1 LPAIKS
7 VRLSCGGAFT
17 IFATASQPIASKLR
31 SHDGEV
37 GEVGEACPALHIW
50 NQSAM
55 MRGLSRYET
64 AMRRLLCLLLLILAL
79 PAAGAGLLDSRP
91 NATLGGAPLDNRK
104 DFLPV
109 RQAFQ
114 LSLIETTPESIKLRF
129 VATEGYYLYRHRFQ
143 FRTEPVDIGL
153 GAAQLP
159 AGEAKHDEYF
169 GDVEVYHGII
179 DVDLPRTPGDNRPF
193 TLLVGYQGCA
203 DKGLCYPPETER
215 LSIGEPTPV
224 DAGSAPATASAW
236 SWKALALF
244 FLAGIGLTFTPCVLP
259 MLPILSGVVLRGQV
273 GGLRGLSLSL
283 AYVLPM
289 AICFAVLGAL
299 MGVFGAG
306 LNLQARLQSAWVL
319 VPFSLFFV
327 LFAVAMFGVFEL
339 RLPQSIS
346 TRLDRIAGKT
356 EGGSLW
362 GAAVLGV
369 VSSLL
374 VSPCVSAPLAGALL
388 YISASGDALGGGL
401 KLFALGLGMGAPLLL
416 VATGGATWLPKS
428 GPWLVTVKNA
438 IGVLLLALAIG
449 LLSRVLPG
457 PITLLLT
464 GLLCAGVALFL
475 GTLEFTEKTARQRLA
490 QLLGLFLLA
499 YALACWFGAWSGQSD
514 PTRPLGRGQATLI
527 SSNGNAINPSDWQ
540 TISTGAELD
549 RALGEA
555 KAAGQPLLLD
565 WYADWCISCKVIEH
579 EVLPDPGV
587 IAQLK
592 GYRLVRFDMTDS
604 NAEQRALLDRYKLFG
619 PPALL
624 IFGKNGLER
633 GDVRV
638 VGEIDA
644 NGLVERLIRANDQI

>member
-1 LPAIKS
+1 
-7 VRLSCGGAFT
+7 
-17 IFATASQPIASKLR
+17 
-31 SHDGEV
+31 
-37 GEVGEACPALHIW
+37 
-50 NQSAM
+50 
-55 MRGLSRYET
+55 
-64 AMRRLLCLLLLILAL
+64 MRRLLCLMLLILAL
-79 PAAGAGLLDSRP
+79 PASAAGLLDSRP
-91 NATLGGAPLDNRK
+91 SPTLGGGTLDNSK

-114 LSLIETTPESIKLRF
+114 LSLIETTPESIKLRL
-129 VATEGYYLYRHRFQ
+129 VATDGYYLYRHRFQ
-143 FRTEPVDIGL
+143 FRTEPADIGL
-153 GAAQLP
+153 GEAQLP
-159 AGEAKHDEYF
+159 KGEQKHDEYF
-169 GDVEVYHGII
+169 GDVEVYHGILDI
-179 DVDLPRTPGDNRPF
+179 DLPRKPGEQRPF
-193 TLLVGYQGCA
+193 TLVVTYQGCA

-215 LSIGEPTPV
+215 LSIGNV
-224 DAGSAPATASAW
+224 AGSSPEALAAPVSASSW
-236 SWKALALF
+236 SWKEIALF

-259 MLPILSGVVLRGQV
+259 MLPILSGVVLRGKV

-289 AICFAVLGAL
+289 AACFALLGAL

-306 LNLQARLQSAWVL
+306 LNLQARLQSVWVL
-319 VPFSLFFV
+319 VPFSAFFV
-327 LFAVAMFGVFEL
+327 IFAIAMFGAFEL

-346 TRLDRIAGKT
+346 SRLDRIAGKT

-388 YISASGDALGGGL
+388 YISASGDAVGGGL

-416 VATGGATWLPKS
+416 IATGGATWLPKS

-457 PITLLLT
+457 QITLLLV
-464 GLLCAGVALFL
+464 GLLAAGVALFL
-475 GTLEFTEKTARQRLA
+475 GALEFTEKTTRQKLA
-490 QLLGLFLLA
+490 QLLGLALLV
-499 YALACWFGAWSGQSD
+499 YALASWYGALSGQTD
-514 PTRPLGRGQATLI
+514 PMRPLGREYA
-527 SSNGNAINPSDWQ
+527 SANNGAVAPNSTQWQ
-540 TISTGAELD
+540 TITTSAELD
-549 RALGEA
+549 RVMQEA
-555 KAAGQPLLLD
+555 QSAGKPLLLD

-587 IAQLK
+587 VARLA
-592 GYRLVRFDMTDS
+592 GYSLIRFDMTDS

-624 IFGKNGLER
+624 FFAKNGEELQN
-633 GDVRV
+633 VRV

-644 NGLVERLIRANDQI
+644 PGLIERLNRANDQN

>member
-1 LPAIKS
+1 
-7 VRLSCGGAFT
+7 
-17 IFATASQPIASKLR
+17 
-31 SHDGEV
+31 
-37 GEVGEACPALHIW
+37 
-50 NQSAM
+50 
-55 MRGLSRYET
+55 
-64 AMRRLLCLLLLILAL
+64 MRRLLCLMLLILAL
-79 PAAGAGLLDSRP
+79 PASAAGLLDSRP
-91 NATLGGAPLDNRK
+91 SPTLGGGTLDNSK

-114 LSLIETTPESIKLRF
+114 LSLIETTPESIKLRL
-129 VATEGYYLYRHRFQ
+129 VATDGYYLYRHRFQ
-143 FRTEPVDIGL
+143 FRTEPADIGL
-153 GAAQLP
+153 GEAQLP
-159 AGEAKHDEYF
+159 KGEQKHDEYF
-169 GDVEVYHGII
+169 GDVEVYHGILDI
-179 DVDLPRTPGDNRPF
+179 DLPRKPGEQRPF
-193 TLLVGYQGCA
+193 TLVVTYQGCA

-215 LSIGEPTPV
+215 LSIGNV
-224 DAGSAPATASAW
+224 AGSSPEALAAPVSASSW
-236 SWKALALF
+236 SWKEIALF

-259 MLPILSGVVLRGQV
+259 MLPILSGVVLRGKV

-289 AICFAVLGAL
+289 AACFALLGAL

-306 LNLQARLQSAWVL
+306 LNLQARLQSVWVL
-319 VPFSLFFV
+319 VPFSAFFV
-327 LFAVAMFGVFEL
+327 IFAIAMFGAFEL

-346 TRLDRIAGKT
+346 SRLDRIAGKI
-356 EGGSLW
+356 EGRSLW

-388 YISASGDALGGGL
+388 YISASGDAVGGGL

-416 VATGGATWLPKS
+416 IATGGATWLPKS

-457 PITLLLT
+457 QITLLLV
-464 GLLCAGVALFL
+464 GLLAAGVALFL
-475 GTLEFTEKTARQRLA
+475 GALEFTEKTTRQKLA
-490 QLLGLFLLA
+490 QLLGLALLV
-499 YALACWFGAWSGQSD
+499 YALASWYGALSGQTD
-514 PTRPLGRGQATLI
+514 PMRPLGREY
-527 SSNGNAINPSDWQ
+527 SSANNGAVAPNSTQWQ
-540 TISTGAELD
+540 TITTSAELD
-549 RALGEA
+549 RVMQEA
-555 KAAGQPLLLD
+555 QSAGKPLLLD

-587 IAQLK
+587 VARLA
-592 GYRLVRFDMTDS
+592 GYSLIRFDMTDS

-624 IFGKNGLER
+624 FFAKNGEELQN
-633 GDVRV
+633 VRV

-644 NGLVERLIRANDQI
+644 PGLIERLNRANDQN

>member
-1 LPAIKS
+1 
-7 VRLSCGGAFT
+7 
-17 IFATASQPIASKLR
+17 
-31 SHDGEV
+31 
-37 GEVGEACPALHIW
+37 
-50 NQSAM
+50 
-55 MRGLSRYET
+55 
-64 AMRRLLCLLLLILAL
+64 MRRLLCLLLLIFAL
-79 PAAGAGLLDSRP
+79 PAIGAGLLDSRP
-91 NATLGGAPLDNRK
+91 NSVLGGTTLDNSK

-114 LSLIETTPESIKLRF
+114 LNLIETTPESIKLRF

-143 FRTEPVDIGL
+143 FRTEPADIGL
-153 GAAQLP
+153 GVAQLP
-159 AGEAKHDEYF
+159 AGEQKHDEYF
-169 GDVEVYHGII
+169 GDVEVYHGIL
-179 DVDLPRTPGDNRPF
+179 DVELPRKPGGDRPF
-193 TLLVGYQGCA
+193 TLLVTYQGCA

-215 LSIGEPTPV
+215 LSIGDIGATV
-224 DAGSAPATASAW
+224 SDVTAANPAKAAW
-236 SWKALALF
+236 SWKELALF

-273 GGLRGLSLSL
+273 GGWRALSLSL

-289 AICFAVLGAL
+289 AICFAALGAL

-327 LFAVAMFGVFEL
+327 VFAIAMFGFFEL
-339 RLPQSIS
+339 RLPQAIS
-346 TRLDRIAGKT
+346 TGLNRIAGRT

-388 YISASGDALGGGL
+388 YISASGDAIGGAL

-416 VATGGATWLPKS
+416 IATGGATWLPKS
-428 GPWLVTVKNA
+428 GPWLLLVKNA
-438 IGVLLLALAIG
+438 IGVLLLALGIA

-457 PITLLLT
+457 EITLLLT
-464 GLLCAGVALFL
+464 GLLAAGVAVFL
-475 GTLEFTEKTARQRLA
+475 GALEFTEKTTRQRLA
-490 QLLGLFLLA
+490 QLLGLFLLV
-499 YALACWFGAWSGQSD
+499 YALTCWFGAWSGQTD
-514 PTRPLGRGQATLI
+514 PTRPLGRAHPTTT
-527 SSNGNAINPSDWQ
+527 NGSGVTSDSQWQ
-540 TISTGAELD
+540 TITSSAELD
-549 RALGEA
+549 RALSDA
-555 KAAGQPLLLD
+555 KNASQPLLLD

-579 EVLPDPGV
+579 EVLPDPNV
-587 IAQLK
+587 LTQLK
-592 GYRLVRFDMTDS
+592 GYRLIRFDMTDS

-624 IFGKNGLER
+624 IFDKNGVER
-633 GDVRV
+633 ADIRV

-644 NGLVERLIRANDQI
+644 NGLLEQLIKANDQI